1 MVCGGWKKL
10 AGRSIGQC
18 GPLVLQS
25 YVKCR
30 RGPWAQ
36 TGRTRL
42 FLGPRGERA
51 TSASEGGPC
60 APGPF
65 CSIARGARK
74 WFVADCA
81 VVMMMP
87 KILHPN
93 CQGQVDYSCIL
104 CAAGGK
110 FGGGATGRRTRH
122 ATLRDPSPQSARSR
136 MFVPCGHT
144 SAAGDSIQVNKNDTK
159 SGWMFEAYS
168 RPQVRSWVRNHFGVA
183 RDDELNG

>member
-122 ATLRDPSPQSARSR
+122 ATLRDPSPQSAHSR
-136 MFVPCGHT
+136 MFAHNLESIRQ
-144 SAAGDSIQVNKNDTK
+144 SAHVFFFFLQVTFRLSCRPASHLLRTILLYHK
-159 SGWMFEAYS
+159 SL
-168 RPQVRSWVRNHFGVA
+168 P
-183 RDDELNG
+183 